1 MRTGL
6 DETLHIHETGFPKE
20 TATVAPCASRLPHG
34 MLIVAWV
41 RDTNRHAETQL
52 SGNKKEKKKD
62 GQRRFGA
69 KMADGDIPYS
79 RDGRTGEPAHHK
91 TTASTTTSVQLLSLT
106 GETVAVAPL

>member
-1 MRTGL
+1 
-6 DETLHIHETGFPKE
+6 
-20 TATVAPCASRLPHG
+20 

-41 RDTNRHAETQL
+41 RDTTRHAETQL

-62 GQRRFGA
+62 GQRRFEA
-69 KMADGDIPYS
+69 KMVDGDIPYS